1 MTGAHTHGAA
11 SPASDRGVIADLSRF
26 AWFSLGVGVVVL
38 VLKLSA
44 WWITG
49 SVGLFSD
56 AMEST
61 VNIAAALVA
70 VIALK
75 QAAKPADHTHQFGHG
90 KAEYFSALTEG
101 VLIAVAATLIVVSA
115 VNRLF
120 NPEELEEIGIGLA
133 ISIVASLMNAGV
145 AVVLFRAGRKHG
157 SIALIADAKHLLTD
171 LWTTGGVLLAV
182 VLVGIT
188 GWGVLD
194 PLVALAV
201 AVNILVVGFGLVRRS
216 MSGLMDSALPE
227 SDVAL
232 IKEALAPY
240 RGADIE
246 IHSLQT
252 RESGRQ
258 KFVSMHVLVPGDWS
272 VTEGHDLCESIEED
286 VAESLSACVVQTHLE
301 PREDPRAWGDTPEG
315 AEHELD

>member
-1 MTGAHTHGAA
+1 MTGSPSHGAA
-11 SPASDRGVIADLSRF
+11 SAASARGIVADLSRF
-26 AWFSLGVGVVVL
+26 AWLSLGVGIAVL
-38 VLKLSA
+38 ILKLAA

-75 QAAKPADHTHQFGHG
+75 QAAKPPDRTHQFGHG

-101 VLIAVAATLIVVSA
+101 VLIAVAATLIVVSS
-115 VNRLF
+115 VSRLF
-120 NPEELEEIGIGLA
+120 NPQELQEIGIGLA
-133 ISIVASLMNAGV
+133 ISIVASLMNAAV
-145 AVVLFRAGRKHG
+145 AWVLFRAGSKYG
-157 SIALIADAKHLLTD
+157 SLALIADAKHLLTD
-171 LWTTGGVLLAV
+171 LWTTGGVVLAV
-182 VLVGIT
+182 ILVGIT

-201 AVNILVVGFGLVRRS
+201 AVNILVVGFGLVKRS

-227 SDVAL
+227 ADVVV

-272 VTEGHDLCESIEED
+272 VTEGHDLCEAIEED
-286 VAESLSACVVQTHLE
+286 VAASLSACVVHTHLE
-301 PREDPRAWGDTPEG
+301 PQEDPRAWGDTPEG
-315 AEHELD
+315 AQHELD